1 MGTAGSPYGEF
12 QTALRTGSFEL
23 ACQVAQTLPRLT
35 LSDALHLTLLAA
47 RKRPERFEEMARRWL
62 ARLLVERSPSLDEL
76 AWASALLSVAP
87 RDGAREDRVGE
98 ILRGL
103 L

>member
-1 MGTAGSPYGEF
+1 MGNAGSPYGDF

-23 ACQVAQTLPRLT
+23 AVDVARSLPRLT
-35 LSDALHLTLLAA
+35 LSDALRLTLLAA
-47 RKRPERFEEMARRWL
+47 RKAPERYDEMARRWL
-62 ARLLVERSPSLDEL
+62 TRLMAERQPSLDEL
-76 AWASALLSVAP
+76 AWAAALLGNAP
-87 RDGAREDRVGE
+87 RIEGSDDRLRE

>member
-1 MGTAGSPYGEF
+1 MGNAGSPYGDF

-23 ACQVAQTLPRLT
+23 AVDVARTLPRLT
-35 LSDALHLTLLAA
+35 LSDALRLTLLAA
-47 RKRPERFEEMARRWL
+47 QKAPERFDDMARRWL
-62 ARLLVERSPSLDEL
+62 SRLLVERQPSLDEL
-76 AWASALLSVAP
+76 AWAAALLSNAP
-87 RDGAREDRVGE
+87 KIEEPNDRLRE